1 MPNNL
6 SDLRPPRSIAATD
19 SAPNGAGRNGA
30 GQAGELANRILLG
43 LPRNLCNNLLAKAPL
58 VKLPT
63 HSVLNEVNEPIQYFY
78 FINSGLASVLNV
90 LQDGKSV
97 EVGLTGREGVVG
109 VPIVVGFKTSPT
121 RVVMQIAGSGYRM
134 PAKDLQAALKASS
147 VLEKSLLKYSQEL
160 ALQAGQIAA
169 CNRVHEVDERLA
181 RWLLMSQDRL
191 GGSLIPLTQ
200 EFLAP
205 CWHAARQRHRR
216 GGHPAKSRIDQLCAR
231 AIEDRRSQ
239 SPGKCIVRV
248 LRDIDSATQCVEIR
262 IGVEILASSRAF
274 ANPIDLQVSPSLT
287 GISLLPLALP
297 ISTLPYER

>member
-1 MPNNL
+1 VRIPSRISGRSRSLPNTL
-6 SDLRPPRSIAATD
+6 SDLRRPRSIAATD
-19 SAPNGAGRNGA
+19 SAPDGAGRNGA
-30 GQAGELANRILLG
+30 GQAGELANRILLS
-43 LPRNLCNNLLAKAPL
+43 LPRNLCNNLLARAPL

-63 HSVLNEVNEPIQYFY
+63 HCVLNEVNEPIQYFY

-90 LQDGKSV
+90 LQEGKSV
-97 EVGLTGREGVVG
+97 EVGLTGCEGVVG

-200 EFLAP
+200 EFLA
-205 CWHAARQRHRR
+205 HMLGTRRASVTVAAGILQKAGLISYVR
-216 GGHPAKSRIDQLCAR
+216 GQLK
-231 AIEDRRSQ
+231 IEDRKRLENAS
-239 SPGKCIVRV
+239 CECY
-248 LRDIDSATQCVEIR
+248 AT
-262 IGVEILASSRAF
+262 
-274 ANPIDLQVSPSLT
+274 LT
-287 GISLLPLALP
+287 RQLNVWKSE
-297 ISTLPYER
+297 SE

>member
-6 SDLRPPRSIAATD
+6 SDLRRPRSIAATD

-97 EVGLTGREGVVG
+97 EVGLTGCEGVVG

-121 RVVMQIAGSGYRM
+121 RVVMQIEGSGYRM

-200 EFLAP
+200 EFLA
-205 CWHAARQRHRR
+205 HMLGTRRASVTVAAGILQKAGLISYVR
-216 GGHPAKSRIDQLCAR
+216 GQLK
-231 AIEDRRSQ
+231 IEDRKRLENAS
-239 SPGKCIVRV
+239 CECY
-248 LRDIDSATQCVEIR
+248 AT
-262 IGVEILASSRAF
+262 
-274 ANPIDLQVSPSLT
+274 LT
-287 GISLLPLALP
+287 RQLNVWKSE
-297 ISTLPYER
+297 SE

>member
-1 MPNNL
+1 LHIPSRISERSRRLPNSL
-6 SDLRPPRSIAATD
+6 SDFRRPRSIAATD
-19 SAPNGAGRNGA
+19 SAPDGAGRNGA
-30 GQAGELANRILLG
+30 GHAGELANRILLG
-43 LPRNLCNNLLAKAPL
+43 LPRNLCNDLLAKAPL

-63 HSVLNEVNEPIQYFY
+63 HCVLNEVNEPIQYFY

-97 EVGLTGREGVVG
+97 EVGLTGCEGVVG

-121 RVVMQIAGSGYRM
+121 RVVMQIEGSGYRM

-160 ALQAGQIAA
+160 ALQACQIAA

-200 EFLAP
+200 EFLA
-205 CWHAARQRHRR
+205 HMLGTRRASVTVAAGILQKAGLISYVR
-216 GGHPAKSRIDQLCAR
+216 GQLK
-231 AIEDRRSQ
+231 IEDRKR
-239 SPGKCIVRV
+239 
-248 LRDIDSATQCVEIR
+248 LESASCECYAT
-262 IGVEILASSRAF
+262 
-274 ANPIDLQVSPSLT
+274 LT
-287 GISLLPLALP
+287 RQLNVWKSE
-297 ISTLPYER
+297 SE

>member
-1 MPNNL
+1 VRIPSRISGRSRSLPNTL
-6 SDLRPPRSIAATD
+6 SDLRRPRSIAATD
-19 SAPNGAGRNGA
+19 SAPDGAGRNGA
-30 GQAGELANRILLG
+30 GQAGELANRILLS
-43 LPRNLCNNLLAKAPL
+43 LPRNLCNNLLARAPL

-63 HSVLNEVNEPIQYFY
+63 HCVLNEVNEPIQYFY

-97 EVGLTGREGVVG
+97 EVGLTGCEGVVG

-200 EFLAP
+200 EFLA
-205 CWHAARQRHRR
+205 HMLGTRRASVTVAAGILQKAGLISYVR
-216 GGHPAKSRIDQLCAR
+216 GQLK
-231 AIEDRRSQ
+231 IEDRKRLENAS
-239 SPGKCIVRV
+239 CECY
-248 LRDIDSATQCVEIR
+248 AT
-262 IGVEILASSRAF
+262 
-274 ANPIDLQVSPSLT
+274 LT
-287 GISLLPLALP
+287 RQLNVWKSE
-297 ISTLPYER
+297 SE